1 MNHRQPSPRRV
12 AALIAIPVCGVLVPY
27 LAEWVV
33 SQDARA
39 VAFEFGRTAL
49 RRSWMV
55 FGLGLLPYACAL
67 IFAGMYSGI
76 DGDTPGKASP
86 PFVLAWVCT
95 FIPVLVLHFLFCR
108 FFILDEFDGI
118 RQPGTSTAVIAF
130 FLVPVYL
137 VGITIAGWVLA
148 MIGGL
153 VIYLVRG
160 QKKSDLEPLCTNCQ
174 YSLRGIDSRRCPECG
189 YDTIPVAEPSK
200 HDA

>member
-1 MNHRQPSPRRV
+1 M

-39 VAFEFGRTAL
+39 VAFEFGRTAF

-67 IFAGMYSGI
+67 IFAGMFSGV
-76 DGDTPGKASP
+76 DGDTPGRASP

-108 FFILDEFDGI
+108 LFMLDEFDGI
-118 RQPGTSTAVIAF
+118 RQSGSSTAVIAL
-130 FLVPVYL
+130 FLVPIYL
-137 VGITIAGWVLA
+137 VGITIAGLVLA

-189 YDTIPVAEPSK
+189 NENIGLARPVGK
-200 HDA
+200 G